1 MSGRCGRRDHRERA
15 RASVSDSGN
24 AGRNLAERVLF
35 DRPLLYR
42 IKRFVIE
49 RVIWDFV
56 LSGIFRMDP
65 RPIPE
70 RVPDL
75 GGKRVLLAASGPGD
89 ATTGPAIDA
98 AAEITAF
105 DLSPHFARAC
115 AANHPDWRVYCG
127 NLLSLPHADDA
138 FDVAVLYSSLHHVPV
153 AAERVL
159 LELSRVSAERVVI
172 VEGVVPERGFLRTAL
187 LVWYRLVDG
196 GHHYYSQR
204 ELHAAA
210 ESIGWRVARE
220 DLHGPIRHMWF
231 ATLSPPSPLS
241 SSKQA

>member
-1 MSGRCGRRDHRERA
+1 M
-15 RASVSDSGN
+15 SDSGN

-127 NLLSLPHADDA
+127 NLLSLPHEDDA